1 MFLEDHR
8 IALPND
14 CMLNEWYGII
24 KQLANLAT
32 DAEYIFG
39 ELMIEVLLRRGFRI
53 NLKEKLCSLK
63 IYRLKEF
70 NFDSLI
76 LPGVTYDEQSPGYGE
91 QGAVLGREDQH
102 DECS

>member
-53 NLKEKLCSLK
+53 NLKEKLSSWTMA
-63 IYRLKEF
+63 
-70 NFDSLI
+70 NFCAI
-76 LPGVTYDEQSPGYGE
+76 LS
-91 QGAVLGREDQH
+91 AL
-102 DECS
+102 